1 MTGQGSLAQRWR
13 AARPMF
19 AGLHLDSAACSR
31 QSFAV
36 IDATAQ
42 HARHEAEV
50 GGYVAAEAAA
60 PVLDAGRAAVGVLT
74 RMSGSDVVFTTGSNN
89 ALDILLSSWPGER
102 TAACLPGEYGPNLA
116 VMAVNGFRVSALPA
130 DELGRL
136 AVDDA
141 ARQLADDPP
150 ALVHLTPLA
159 SHRGLA
165 QPLAELAAVCSELGV
180 PLVVDA
186 AQALGHLDCA
196 VGAAAIYSSSRK
208 WMAGPRGVGV
218 LAIRPEL
225 AQRLRPRL
233 PPPEWGLDIP
243 VMQSLE
249 LGEANLAARVGYSVA
264 LGEHLAAGPGQIRD
278 RLAQLGR
285 MTRSALAD
293 VEGWRVV
300 EPLDEPTA
308 ITTLE
313 PLNGAD
319 PQKVRAWLIAE
330 RAIVTT
336 YAELQRAPFEMVK
349 PVLRASPHVDTTL
362 EDLDQFAEALAAA
375 TDEV

>member
-1 MTGQGSLAQRWR
+1 MTDQSTLAQRWR
-13 AARPMF
+13 AARPKV

-36 IDATAQ
+36 IDAATQ

-60 PVLDAGRAAVGVLT
+60 PALDAGRAAIAALT
-74 RMSGSDVVFTTGSNN
+74 GMSASDVVFTAGSIS
-89 ALDILLSSWPGER
+89 ALDALLSSWPGER
-102 TAACLPGEYGPNLA
+102 SVACLPGEYGPNLA
-116 VMAVNGFRVSALPA
+116 VMAANGFQISTLPA
-130 DELGRL
+130 DDLGRL

-141 ARQLADDPP
+141 ARDLAANPP
-150 ALVHLTPLA
+150 ALVHLTALA

-165 QPLAELAAVCSELGV
+165 QPLAEIARECRELGV

-186 AQALGHLDCA
+186 AQAMGHLNCA
-196 VGAAAIYSSSRK
+196 VGATAIYSSSRK
-208 WMAGPRGVGV
+208 WMAGPRGVGM

-233 PPPEWGLDIP
+233 PPPEWGLPIP

-249 LGEANLAARVGYSVA
+249 LGEANIAARVGYSVA
-264 LGEHLAAGPGQIRD
+264 LGEHLAAGPDQIRN
-278 RLAQLGR
+278 RLVEIGR
-285 MTRSALAD
+285 MTRAAVAD
-293 VEGWRVV
+293 VRGWRVV

-313 PLNGAD
+313 PRNGAD

-330 RAIVTT
+330 RGIVTT
-336 YAELQRAPFEMVK
+336 YAELQRAPFEMAK
-349 PVLRASPHVDTTL
+349 PVLRASPHVDTTA

-375 TDEV
+375 VG